1 MKAKC
6 ISIILVLALA
16 VTSIGAAYAES
27 IIPFASTRFSAKNA
41 SLSTSLVLKA
51 TAATYKDCNELG
63 VKAYVLYE
71 DNGTRVKS
79 ALPKSYTKGS
89 QCSFEINLSEYGESG
104 KSYYAVVTFNADG
117 EMKSKTTGTVEYK
130 SK

>member
-1 MKAKC
+1 MKAKY
-6 ISIILVLALA
+6 ISIIVIVVLVVTA
-16 VTSIGAAYAES
+16 VGAAYAES
-27 IIPFASTRFSAKNA
+27 IIPFASTHFSAKNA

-71 DNGTRVKS
+71 EDGTRVTS

-89 QCSFEINLSEYGESG
+89 QCSFQIDLSEYGEHG
-104 KSYYAVVTFNADG
+104 KSYYVKVTFNADG
-117 EMKSKTTGTVEYK
+117 EMKSKTTGTVKY
-130 SK
+130 